1 MHSGSDH
8 SRGSAAAVEIV
19 VPPVD
24 RHSAASAHTYMLRC
38 TSLVVLTLQNALLIL
53 VMRYARTRPGELFFS
68 TTAVVV
74 AELLKTIGCL
84 LIILWQEGSFRQCL
98 QHLNQNIV
106 QQPMDCLKISVP
118 AIIYVLQNN
127 LLYVAVS
134 NLDASTYQVSY
145 QLKIL
150 TTALFSVALLHK
162 RLSQL
167 QWVSLVCLFTGVA
180 VVQLQPQDTAVSTK
194 AATQQQ
200 SAMIGLCAVGVASVM
215 SGFAGV
221 YFEKLLKHTS
231 PSIFLRNVQLGVI
244 GVVVGLITVYTND
257 GQQVMLKGFFHGYDG
272 VVWLIVFLQA
282 FSGLVV
288 AVVVKYADNI
298 LKGFATSAAII
309 ISCLASMYFF
319 DFVVSLQFVVGASL
333 VILATYMYSK
343 YVPTVGL
350 PFTMAKSDV

>member
-1 MHSGSDH
+1 
-8 SRGSAAAVEIV
+8 
-19 VPPVD
+19 
-24 RHSAASAHTYMLRC
+24 
-38 TSLVVLTLQNALLIL
+38 
-53 VMRYARTRPGELFFS
+53 MRYARTRPGELFLS
-68 TTAVVV
+68 TTAVVA
-74 AELLKTIGCL
+74 AEFFKTVGCL
-84 LIILWQEGSFRQCL
+84 VIIFCQEGNLRRFL
-98 QHLNQNIV
+98 QHLNTNII
-106 QQPMDCLKISVP
+106 QQPLDCLKISVP

-150 TTALFSVALLHK
+150 TTALFSVAILHK
-162 RLSQL
+162 RLSRL

-180 VVQLQPQDTAVSTK
+180 IVQLQPSNATVVK
-194 AATQQQ
+194 ATTQQQ
-200 SAMIGLCAVGVASVM
+200 SAFVGLVAVCVASVM

-221 YFEKLLKHTS
+221 YFEKLLKHTT

-244 GVVVGLITVYTND
+244 GIVVGIITMFAND
-257 GQQVMLKGFFHGYDG
+257 GPQIMLKGFFHGYDS
-272 VVWLIVFLQA
+272 VVWLIVLLQA

-309 ISCLASMYFF
+309 ISCLASIYLF
-319 DFVVSLQFVVGASL
+319 DFELSTQFVLGASL

-343 YVPTVGL
+343 YVPTTGL
-350 PFTMAKSDV
+350 PFTPVKSDV